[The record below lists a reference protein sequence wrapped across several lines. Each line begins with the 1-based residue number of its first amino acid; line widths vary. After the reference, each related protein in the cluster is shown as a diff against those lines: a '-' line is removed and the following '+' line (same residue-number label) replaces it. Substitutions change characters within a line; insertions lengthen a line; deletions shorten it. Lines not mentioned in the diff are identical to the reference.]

1 MKDNILNSILIAATF
16 AAILVSAIDLG
27 PVSQATTVRA
37 DRVPVTEKTV
47 GTAKRPQ
54 ADVVVTDADV
64 AMVSL
69 DKR

>member
-1 MKDNILNSILIAATF
+1 MKDNILNSILMAATF
-16 AAILVSAIDLG
+16 AAILFSTIDVHRA
-27 PVSQATTVRA
+27 PQAAMVRA

-47 GTAKRPQ
+47 VTAKRLP

-69 DKR
+69 GKR